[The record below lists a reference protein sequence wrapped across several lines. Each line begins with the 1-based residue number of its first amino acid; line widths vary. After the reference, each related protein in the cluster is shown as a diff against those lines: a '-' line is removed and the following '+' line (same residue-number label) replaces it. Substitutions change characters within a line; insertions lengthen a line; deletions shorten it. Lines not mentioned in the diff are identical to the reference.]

1 MQANESDLD
10 NERFE
15 KLAARLKELHVI
27 TFFET
32 MTRHNKVIHIK
43 TIKRYYTRCLKII
56 LVIINISCSKR
67 YTKQKSGYAMD

>member
-10 NERFE
+10 NECFE
-15 KLAARLKELHVI
+15 KLAARLKGLHVI

-43 TIKRYYTRCLKII
+43 TIKTI
-56 LVIINISCSKR
+56 LHEMFENYPCN
-67 YTKQKSGYAMD
+67 YHEFMQQ

>member
-10 NERFE
+10 NECFE

-43 TIKRYYTRCLKII
+43 TTNTI
-56 LVIINISCSKR
+56 LHEMFEN
-67 YTKQKSGYAMD
+67 YPWNYQ

>member
-15 KLAARLKELHVI
+15 KLAARLQELHVI
-27 TFFET
+27 PFFAT

-43 TIKRYYTRCLKII
+43 TTNTI
-56 LVIINISCSKR
+56 LHEMFENYPCN
-67 YTKQKSGYAMD
+67 Y

>member
-10 NERFE
+10 NECFE
-15 KLAARLKELHVI
+15 NLAARLKELHVI

-43 TIKRYYTRCLKII
+43 TIKTI
-56 LVIINISCSKR
+56 LHEMFENYPCNYQYFKQQKR
-67 YTKQKSGYAMD
+67 